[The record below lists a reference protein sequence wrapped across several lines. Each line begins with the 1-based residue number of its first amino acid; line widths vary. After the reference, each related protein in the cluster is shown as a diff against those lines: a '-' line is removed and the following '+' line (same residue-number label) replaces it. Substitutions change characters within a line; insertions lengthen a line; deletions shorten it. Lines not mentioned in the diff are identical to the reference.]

1 MDSSELLKS
10 LKSLIHYHQ
19 VCGIKGYQTDEKGR
33 NALETVDI
41 LALGGTKQKLP
52 GASRFSDP
60 AVEKLLQAQLQNSE
74 DLLPIAEIA
83 AEISCCQSCSLHE
96 TRQIDTAGRGGHRP
110 KLVIVGDWLMLSDRT
125 SVKGGQIFGAQQDQ
139 MLARM
144 IAAIDL
150 KPDEVFVTNS
160 IKCSIPDSCQPTSKQ
175 LFTCTAFLHRQ
186 IDILLPEVICTMGI
200 IATRALADKSR
211 PLSQL
216 RGKFYPY
223 GSHAGGDIPLI
234 PTYHPTYLLQNPEMK
249 QATWADLQL
258 IQRKLVELNMQK

>member
-33 NALETVDI
+33 NALATVDI
-41 LALGGTKQKLP
+41 VALGGTEKKLQKT
-52 GASRFSDP
+52 G
-60 AVEKLLQAQLQNSE
+60 E
-74 DLLPIAEIA
+74 LLPIAEIA
-83 AEISCCQSCSLHE
+83 AEISSCQSCSLHE
-96 TRQIDTAGRGGHRP
+96 TRQIDTAGRGGQLP
-110 KLVIVGDWLMLSDRT
+110 KLVIVGDWLMLSDKT
-125 SVKGGQIFGAQQDQ
+125 AVQGGEIFGAQQDQ

-160 IKCSIPDSCQPTSKQ
+160 IKCSIPESCQPTSRQ
-175 LFTCTAFLHRQ
+175 LFTCTTYLQRQ
-186 IDILLPEVICTMGI
+186 IDLLLPEVICTMGI
-200 IATRALADKSR
+200 IATKALTGKSR

-223 GSHAGGDIPLI
+223 RSHAGGDIPLI

-258 IQRKLVELNMQK
+258 IHKKLVELNIQK

>member
-19 VCGIKGYQTDEKGR
+19 TCGIKAYTTDEKGR
-33 NALETVDI
+33 NALAKVD
-41 LALGGTKQKLP
+41 LSALGVRRQKMSRAYHSANPAREKHVVSQQQDP
-52 GASRFSDP
+52 GDVR
-60 AVEKLLQAQLQNSE
+60 
-74 DLLPIAEIA
+74 PIDQIADEIY
-83 AEISCCQSCSLHE
+83 CCRSCSLHE
-96 TRQIDTAGRGGHRP
+96 TRQIATAGSGGYQPRL
-110 KLVIVGDWLMLSDRT
+110 LVVGDWLMLSDET
-125 SVKGGQIFGAQQDQ
+125 AVHGSEIFGAQQDQ

-144 IAAIDL
+144 IGAIDL

-160 IKCSIPDSCQPTSKQ
+160 IKCSIPESCQPTSKQ
-175 LFTCTAFLHRQ
+175 LFTCTAYLHRQ
-186 IDILLPEVICTMGI
+186 IDILLPELICTMGI
-200 IATRALADKSR
+200 IATKALTGKSR

-223 GSHAGGDIPLI
+223 TCRAGGDIPLL

-258 IQRKLVELNMQK
+258 VQKKLVELNIHK

>member
-33 NALETVDI
+33 NALATVDI
-41 LALGGTKQKLP
+41 VALGGTEKKLQKT
-52 GASRFSDP
+52 G
-60 AVEKLLQAQLQNSE
+60 E
-74 DLLPIAEIA
+74 LLPIAEIA
-83 AEISCCQSCSLHE
+83 AEISSCQSCSLHE
-96 TRQIDTAGRGGHRP
+96 TRQIDTAGRGGQLP
-110 KLVIVGDWLMLSDRT
+110 KLVIVGDWLMLSDKT
-125 SVKGGQIFGAQQDQ
+125 AVQGGEIFGAQQDQ

-200 IATRALADKSR
+200 IATRALVGKSR

-223 GSHAGGDIPLI
+223 RSHAGGDIPLI
-234 PTYHPTYLLQNPEMK
+234 PTYHPTYLLQNPE
-249 QATWADLQL
+249 
-258 IQRKLVELNMQK
+258 

>member
-1 MDSSELLKS
+1 VNSSELLKS

-19 VCGIKGYQTDEKGR
+19 VCGIKGYTTDKKGR
-33 NALETVDI
+33 NALATVDI
-41 LALGGTKQKLP
+41 VALGGKKHYPP
-52 GASRFSDP
+52 GAHQPSGPELEKQLLNHLQDS
-60 AVEKLLQAQLQNSE
+60 VESV
-74 DLLPIAEIA
+74 PIAEIA
-83 AEISCCQSCSLHE
+83 GEISCCQSCSLHE

-110 KLVIVGDWLMLSDRT
+110 KILVVGDWLMLSDKT
-125 SVKGGQIFGAQQDQ
+125 VVQGGEIFGAEQDQ

-160 IKCSIPDSCQPTSKQ
+160 IKCSIPESCQPTSKQ
-175 LFTCTAFLHRQ
+175 LFTCAAYLHRQ

-200 IATRALADKSR
+200 IATRALTDKSR

-216 RGKFYPY
+216 RGKFYPFK
-223 GSHAGGDIPLI
+223 SHAGGDISLM
-234 PTYHPTYLLQNPEMK
+234 PTYHPSYLLQNPEMK

-258 IQRKLVELNMQK
+258 IQRKLVELNIQK